1 MEHFAHDGPA
11 ASCTEYPVQTQL
23 GLKRT
28 CIQEEHM
35 HGPDIVERTEQ
46 KIIFSLVLAQGV
58 FSPAVDLRFLL
69 CPWARVYFKV
79 AVKHVRTDSQDLGV
93 EMLKT

>member
-35 HGPDIVERTEQ
+35 HGPDIVERT
-46 KIIFSLVLAQGV
+46 K
-58 FSPAVDLRFLL
+58 AVHV
-69 CPWARVYFKV
+69 CG
-79 AVKHVRTDSQDLGV
+79 VRTENYLFSCFGSRCVQPCSGLKISALPLGQGLLQSGSQTYEDR
-93 EMLKT
+93 